1 MHARLVRVC
10 TFDERGRQLSREKS
24 ESLGFGGSMVAKL
37 KLKGIDG
44 KAPQGVELAA

>member
-1 MHARLVRVC
+1 MFAR
-10 TFDERGRQLSREKS
+10 
-24 ESLGFGGSMVAKL
+24 M